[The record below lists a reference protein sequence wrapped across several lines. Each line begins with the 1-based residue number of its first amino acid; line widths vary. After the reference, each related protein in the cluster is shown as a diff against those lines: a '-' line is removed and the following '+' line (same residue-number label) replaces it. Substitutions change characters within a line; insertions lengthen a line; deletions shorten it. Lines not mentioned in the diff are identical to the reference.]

1 MLTSHN
7 IYPLNL
13 YVSSVGFLG
22 WILVGFL
29 WNDRAIIV
37 VHLISLVIY
46 MTGLINHLLFTMTS
60 ID

>member
-22 WILVGFL
+22 WILVGFI
-29 WNDRAIIV
+29 WKDRAIMV
-37 VHLISLVIY
+37 VNLISLVIY
-46 MTGLINHLLFTMTS
+46 VTGLINYIMGK
-60 ID
+60 